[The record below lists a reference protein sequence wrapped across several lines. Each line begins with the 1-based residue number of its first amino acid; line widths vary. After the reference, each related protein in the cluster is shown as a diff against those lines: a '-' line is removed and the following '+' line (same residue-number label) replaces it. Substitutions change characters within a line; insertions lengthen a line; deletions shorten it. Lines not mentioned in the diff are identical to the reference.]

1 MSVFAKIVTG
11 IFGKKSEK
19 DLKELSPFVDEINAA
34 YNPLGSL
41 SDDELINLFNTIKE
55 EIKDLSINSRKTFK
69 AEGLEEEDLDDA
81 VIKAEQEFL
90 DLKMP
95 EVFAIV
101 KDASRRICGTEFMV
115 MHQKMKWEMVPFDV
129 QLMGGVVL
137 HQGKIAEMKT
147 GEGKTLVSTM
157 PIILNAITGRGVHV
171 ITVNDYLAERDSQWM
186 GILFEYLGLSVGC
199 ILNQMNSEQR
209 KEMYDRDITYG
220 TNSQFGFDYLRDNM
234 SIRPEDQVQ
243 RGHAFAIVDEV
254 DSVLVD
260 EARTPLIISGNVD
273 APSNQQYN
281 EWRNSIENIIRKQNQ
296 MVNKLIAEAEEV
308 LGTDDNKAAVNLL
321 IASRGAPKNKRLMKI
336 FQQQGT
342 QQLIHKMESE
352 YIRDKKMNE
361 LDEQLYFSIDERAHV
376 IDLSEIGR
384 QYLSPEHPENFI
396 IPDLGEIFHEI
407 ENTEGI
413 TQHQVL
419 EQKEES
425 QTLHMERSDRIHAI
439 NQLLRA
445 YSLYE
450 KDIEYI
456 VQEGKVLIVDEHT
469 GRVLH
474 GRRFSDGLHQ
484 ALEAKEKVVIEK
496 ETQTMATITIQ
507 NYFRMYSKL
516 AGMTGTAVTEAQ
528 ELMEI
533 YKLDVV
539 EIPTNQNII
548 RKDADDLVYRTKR
561 EKYNAVIEKIQEL
574 SHKGQPILVGTTSV
588 EESETLGRMLKR
600 AKVPHNVLNAK
611 QHQKEAEVITRAG
624 QTSAVTIAT
633 NMAGRG
639 TDIKLG
645 DGVKELGGLFILGT
659 GRHESRRIDLQ
670 LRGRSGR
677 QGDQGESIFFLSL
690 EDDLMRLFGS
700 DRIAKVMD
708 RMGVEEG
715 EVITH
720 AMVTRSIE
728 RAQKKVEGRNFGIRK
743 HLLEYDDVMNQQRE
757 IVYDRRNYALHGENI
772 SREVDEIMA
781 DYLDN
786 LIQLYCENGNNPRE
800 WNWDEFTNEVLNTFS
815 LDIKSENDRV
825 SSIDELRDMVVQGVN
840 AILSFKKES
849 VDDNVFDQFQKWVV
863 FRTIDENWREHLAA
877 MDQLREGIGL
887 RAYGQKNPLIE
898 YKQEGF
904 GMFAEMMVDTN
915 RETLKRIFRSNIQQ
929 TGKRPTASR
938 PAPSNLKMQH
948 DESAG
953 MGFTAPPQGARQG
966 RQGAQ
971 APAQN
976 QPQRQPISVEEKIG
990 RNDPCPCGSGKKFK
1004 KCCGKAG

>member
-1 MSVFAKIVTG
+1 MSFFTKIVTG

-19 DLKELSPFVDEINAA
+19 DLKLLAPVIEEINAA
-34 YNPLGSL
+34 FEPLKSL
-41 SDDELINLFNTIKE
+41 SDDELKQRFQDIRTELKE
-55 EIKDLSINSRKTFK
+55 ISDNSRKTFK
-69 AEGLEEEDLDDA
+69 AEGLEEEELEEA
-81 VIKAEQEFL
+81 ILKVEQEYL
-90 DLKMP
+90 DNKMV

-101 KDASRRICGTEFMV
+101 KDASRRLCGTEFTV
-115 MHQKMKWEMVPFDV
+115 MHQKMGWEMVPFDV
-129 QLMGGVVL
+129 QLMGGVAL

-157 PIILNAITGRGVHV
+157 PIILNALTGRGVHL

-186 GILFEYLGLSVGC
+186 GLLYDYLGISVGC

-209 KEMYDRDITYG
+209 KEMYNRDITYG

-243 RGHAFAIVDEV
+243 RGHAYAIVDEV

-281 EWRNSIENIIRKQNQ
+281 EWRSSIETIIRKQNQ
-296 MVNKLIAEAEEV
+296 MVNKLVSEAEDV
-308 LGTDDNKAAVNLL
+308 LDTDDNKAAVNLL
-321 IASRGAPKNKRLMKI
+321 MASRGAPKNKRLMKI

-342 QQLIHKMESE
+342 KQLVHKMESE
-352 YIRDKKMNE
+352 YIRDKKLPE
-361 LDEQLYFSIDERAHV
+361 LDEQMYFSIDERAHV
-376 IDLSEIGR
+376 IDLSDIGR
-384 QYLSPEHPENFI
+384 QYLSPDHPENFI

-407 ENTEGI
+407 DNTEGLS
-413 TQHQVL
+413 QHDKL
-419 EQKEES
+419 EKKEEA

-484 ALEAKEKVVIEK
+484 ALEAKEQVVIEK

-539 EIPTNQNII
+539 EIPTNQPII
-548 RKDADDLVYRTKR
+548 RGDNDDLVYRTKR
-561 EKYNAVIEKIQEL
+561 EKYNAVIKKIQEL
-574 SHKGQPILVGTTSV
+574 MHKGQPVLVGTTSV
-588 EESETLGRMLKR
+588 EESETLARMLKR

-611 QHQKEAEVITRAG
+611 QHQKEAEIITRAG
-624 QTSAVTIAT
+624 QKSAVTIST

-645 DGVKELGGLFILGT
+645 EGVKEFGGLYILGT

-677 QGDQGESIFFLSL
+677 QGDTGESIFFLSL

-708 RMGVEEG
+708 RMGVE
-715 EVITH
+715 
-720 AMVTRSIE
+720 
-728 RAQKKVEGRNFGIRK
+728 
-743 HLLEYDDVMNQQRE
+743 
-757 IVYDRRNYALHGENI
+757 
-772 SREVDEIMA
+772 
-781 DYLDN
+781 
-786 LIQLYCENGNNPRE
+786 
-800 WNWDEFTNEVLNTFS
+800 
-815 LDIKSENDRV
+815 
-825 SSIDELRDMVVQGVN
+825 
-840 AILSFKKES
+840 
-849 VDDNVFDQFQKWVV
+849 
-863 FRTIDENWREHLAA
+863 
-877 MDQLREGIGL
+877 
-887 RAYGQKNPLIE
+887 
-898 YKQEGF
+898 
-904 GMFAEMMVDTN
+904 
-915 RETLKRIFRSNIQQ
+915 
-929 TGKRPTASR
+929 
-938 PAPSNLKMQH
+938 
-948 DESAG
+948 
-953 MGFTAPPQGARQG
+953 
-966 RQGAQ
+966 
-971 APAQN
+971 
-976 QPQRQPISVEEKIG
+976 
-990 RNDPCPCGSGKKFK
+990 
-1004 KCCGKAG
+1004 

>member
-1 MSVFAKIVTG
+1 MSLFTKIVTG
-11 IFGKKSEK
+11 IFGKKAEK
-19 DLKELSPFVDEINAA
+19 DLKLLAPAVGEINTAFE
-34 YNPLGSL
+34 PLKSL
-41 SDDELINLFNTIKE
+41 SDDELKQRFQDIRTEIKE
-55 EIKDLSINSRKTFK
+55 KSENSGKTFK
-69 AEGLEEEDLDDA
+69 AEGLEEEELEEAILKVEQEYLDD
-81 VIKAEQEFL
+81 
-90 DLKMP
+90 KMV

-101 KDASRRICGTEFMV
+101 KDASRRLCGSEFIV
-115 MHQKMKWEMVPFDV
+115 MHQKMGWEMVPFDV
-129 QLMGGVVL
+129 QLMGGVAL

-157 PIILNAITGRGVHV
+157 PIILNALTGRGVHL

-186 GILFEYLGLSVGC
+186 GLLYDYLGVSVGC

-209 KEMYDRDITYG
+209 KEMYNRDITYG

-243 RGHAFAIVDEV
+243 RGHAYAIVDEV

-281 EWRNSIENIIRKQNQ
+281 EWRSSIETIIRKQNQ
-296 MVNKLIAEAEEV
+296 MVNKLVAEAEEA
-308 LGTDDNKAAVNLL
+308 LDTDDNKAAVNLL
-321 IASRGAPKNKRLMKI
+321 IASRGAPKNKRLIKI

-342 QQLIHKMESE
+342 KQLVHKMESE
-352 YIRDKKMNE
+352 YIRDKKMPE

-384 QYLSPEHPENFI
+384 QYLSPDHPENFI

-407 ENTEGI
+407 ENTEGLS
-413 TQHQVL
+413 QHDKL
-419 EQKEES
+419 EKKEEA

-484 ALEAKEKVVIEK
+484 ALEAKEQVVIEK

-539 EIPTNQNII
+539 EIPTNQPII
-548 RKDADDLVYRTKR
+548 RGDNDDLVYRTKR

-574 SHKGQPILVGTTSV
+574 MHKGQPILVGTTSV
-588 EESETLGRMLKR
+588 EESETLARMLKR
-600 AKVPHNVLNAK
+600 AKIPHNVLNAK
-611 QHQKEAEVITRAG
+611 QHQKEAEIITRAG
-624 QTSAVTIAT
+624 QKSAVTIST

-645 DGVKELGGLFILGT
+645 EGVKELGGLYILGT

-677 QGDQGESIFFLSL
+677 QGDPGESIFFLSL

-720 AMVTRSIE
+720 PMVTRSIE
-728 RAQKKVEGRNFGIRK
+728 RAQKKVEARNFGIRK

-757 IVYDRRNYALHGENI
+757 IVYDRRNYALHGAHI
-772 SREVDEIMA
+772 SREVDDIME

-786 LIQLYCENGNNPRE
+786 ITDIYCSMGSNPQE
-800 WNWDEFTNEVLNTFS
+800 WEWDEFASEVMNTFS
-815 LDIKSENDRV
+815 LDIKSEDDRIGTV
-825 SSIDELRDMVVQGVN
+825 DELRDMVMQGSH
-840 AILSFKKES
+840 AILSYKKES
-849 VDDNVFDQFQKWVV
+849 VDKALFDHFQKWVV

-904 GMFAEMMVDTN
+904 GMFADMMVNTN
-915 RETLKRIFRSNIQQ
+915 RETLKRIFRTNIQQ
-929 TGKRPTASR
+929 SEQKPTA
-938 PAPSNLKMQH
+938 PQPMPGNLKMRH

-953 MGFTAPPQGARQG
+953 MGFTAPPQGARA
-966 RQGAQ
+966 GAQ
-971 APAQN
+971 ASAHN
-976 QPQRQPISVEEKIG
+976 QSQRQPIMVEEKTG
-990 RNDPCPCGSGKKFK
+990 RNEPCPCGSGKKYK
-1004 KCCGKAG
+1004 KCCGKTS

>member
-1 MSVFAKIVTG
+1 MSLFTKIVTG
-11 IFGKKSEK
+11 IFGKKAEK
-19 DLKELSPFVDEINAA
+19 DLKLLAPAVGEINTAFE
-34 YNPLGSL
+34 PLKSL
-41 SDDELINLFNTIKE
+41 SDDELKQRFQDIRTEIKE
-55 EIKDLSINSRKTFK
+55 KSENSGKTFK
-69 AEGLEEEDLDDA
+69 AEGLEEEELEEAILKVEQEYLDD
-81 VIKAEQEFL
+81 
-90 DLKMP
+90 KMV

-101 KDASRRICGTEFMV
+101 KDASRRLCGSEFTV
-115 MHQKMKWEMVPFDV
+115 MHQKMGWEMVPFDV
-129 QLMGGVVL
+129 QLMGGVAL

-157 PIILNAITGRGVHV
+157 PIILNALTGRGVHL

-186 GILFEYLGLSVGC
+186 GLLYDYLGVSVGC

-209 KEMYDRDITYG
+209 KEMYNRDITYG

-243 RGHAFAIVDEV
+243 RGHAYAIVDEV

-281 EWRNSIENIIRKQNQ
+281 EWRSSIETIIRKQNQ
-296 MVNKLIAEAEEV
+296 MVNKLVAEAEEA
-308 LGTDDNKAAVNLL
+308 LDTDDNKAAVNLL

-342 QQLIHKMESE
+342 KQLVHKMESE
-352 YIRDKKMNE
+352 YIRDKKMPE

-384 QYLSPEHPENFI
+384 QYLSPDHPENFI

-407 ENTEGI
+407 ENTEGLS
-413 TQHQVL
+413 QHDKL
-419 EQKEES
+419 EKKEEA

-484 ALEAKEKVVIEK
+484 ALEAKEQVVIEK

-539 EIPTNQNII
+539 EIPTNQPII
-548 RKDADDLVYRTKR
+548 RGDNDDLVYRTKR

-574 SHKGQPILVGTTSV
+574 MHKGQPILVGTTSV
-588 EESETLGRMLKR
+588 EESETLARMLKR

-611 QHQKEAEVITRAG
+611 QHQKEAEIITRAG
-624 QTSAVTIAT
+624 QKSAVTIST

-645 DGVKELGGLFILGT
+645 EGVKELGGLYILGT

-677 QGDQGESIFFLSL
+677 QGDPGESIFFLSL

-720 AMVTRSIE
+720 PMVTRSIE
-728 RAQKKVEGRNFGIRK
+728 RAQKKVEARNFGIRK

-757 IVYDRRNYALHGENI
+757 IVYDRRNYALHGAHI
-772 SREVDEIMA
+772 SREVDDIME

-786 LIQLYCENGNNPRE
+786 ITDIYCSMGSNPQE
-800 WNWDEFTNEVLNTFS
+800 WEWDEFASEVMNTFS
-815 LDIKSENDRV
+815 LDIKSEDDRIGTV
-825 SSIDELRDMVVQGVN
+825 DELRDMVMQGSH
-840 AILSFKKES
+840 AILSYKKES
-849 VDDNVFDQFQKWVV
+849 VDKALFDHFQKWVV

-904 GMFAEMMVDTN
+904 GMFADMMVNTN
-915 RETLKRIFRSNIQQ
+915 RETLKRIFRTNIQQ
-929 TGKRPTASR
+929 SEQKPTA
-938 PAPSNLKMQH
+938 PQPMPGNLKMRH

-953 MGFTAPPQGARQG
+953 MGFTAPPQGTQ
-966 RQGAQ
+966 QEAQ
-971 APAQN
+971 ASAHN
-976 QPQRQPISVEEKIG
+976 QSQRQPIMVEEKTG
-990 RNDPCPCGSGKKFK
+990 RNEPCPCGSGKKYK
-1004 KCCGKAG
+1004 KCCGKAA

>member
-1 MSVFAKIVTG
+1 MSLFTKIVTG
-11 IFGKKSEK
+11 IFGKKAEK
-19 DLKELSPFVDEINAA
+19 DLKLLAPAVGEINTAFE
-34 YNPLGSL
+34 PLKSL
-41 SDDELINLFNTIKE
+41 SDDELKQCFQDIRTEIKE
-55 EIKDLSINSRKTFK
+55 KSENSGKTFK
-69 AEGLEEEDLDDA
+69 AEGLEEEELEEAILKVEQEYLDD
-81 VIKAEQEFL
+81 
-90 DLKMP
+90 KMV

-101 KDASRRICGTEFMV
+101 KDASRRLCGSEFTV
-115 MHQKMKWEMVPFDV
+115 MHQKMGWEMVPFDV
-129 QLMGGVVL
+129 QLMGGVAL
-137 HQGKIAEMKT
+137 HQVKIAEMKT

-157 PIILNAITGRGVHV
+157 PIILNALTGRGVHL

-186 GILFEYLGLSVGC
+186 GLLYDYLGVSVGC
-199 ILNQMNSEQR
+199 LLNQMNSEQR
-209 KEMYDRDITYG
+209 KEMYNRDITYG

-234 SIRPEDQVQ
+234 SVRPEDQVQ
-243 RGHAFAIVDEV
+243 RGHAYAIVDEV

-273 APSNQQYN
+273 APSNKQYN
-281 EWRNSIENIIRKQNQ
+281 EWRSSIETIIRKQNQ
-296 MVNKLIAEAEEV
+296 MVNKLVAEAEEA
-308 LGTDDNKAAVNLL
+308 LDTDDNKAAVNLL

-342 QQLIHKMESE
+342 KQLVHKMESE
-352 YIRDKKMNE
+352 YIRDKKMPE

-384 QYLSPEHPENFI
+384 QYLSPDHPENFI

-407 ENTEGI
+407 ENTEGLS
-413 TQHQVL
+413 QHDKL
-419 EQKEES
+419 EKKEEA

-484 ALEAKEKVVIEK
+484 ALEAKEQVVIEK

-539 EIPTNQNII
+539 EIPTNQPII
-548 RKDADDLVYRTKR
+548 RGDNDDLVYRTKR

-574 SHKGQPILVGTTSV
+574 MHKGQPILVGTTSV
-588 EESETLGRMLKR
+588 EESETLARMLKR

-611 QHQKEAEVITRAG
+611 QHQKEAEIITRAG
-624 QTSAVTIAT
+624 QKSAVTIST

-645 DGVKELGGLFILGT
+645 EGVKEFGGLYILGT

-677 QGDQGESIFFLSL
+677 QGDPGESIFFLSL

-720 AMVTRSIE
+720 PMVTRSIE
-728 RAQKKVEGRNFGIRK
+728 RAQKKVEARNFGIRK

-757 IVYDRRNYALHGENI
+757 IVYDRRNYALHGAHI
-772 SREVDEIMA
+772 SREVDDIME

-786 LIQLYCENGNNPRE
+786 ITDIYCSMGSNPQE
-800 WNWDEFTNEVLNTFS
+800 WEWDEFASEVMNTFS
-815 LDIKSENDRV
+815 LDIKSEDDRIGTV
-825 SSIDELRDMVVQGVN
+825 DELRDMVMQGSH
-840 AILSFKKES
+840 AILSYKKES
-849 VDDNVFDQFQKWVV
+849 VDKALFDHFQKWVV

-904 GMFAEMMVDTN
+904 GMFADMMVNTN
-915 RETLKRIFRSNIQQ
+915 RETLKRIFRTNIQQ
-929 TGKRPTASR
+929 SEQK
-938 PAPSNLKMQH
+938 PAAPQPMPGNLKMRH

-953 MGFTAPPQGARQG
+953 MGFTGPPQGT

-971 APAQN
+971 ASAHN
-976 QPQRQPISVEEKIG
+976 QSQRQPIMVEEKTG
-990 RNDPCPCGSGKKFK
+990 RNEPCPCGSGKKYK
-1004 KCCGKAG
+1004 KCCGKAA

>member
-1 MSVFAKIVTG
+1 
-11 IFGKKSEK
+11 
-19 DLKELSPFVDEINAA
+19 
-34 YNPLGSL
+34 
-41 SDDELINLFNTIKE
+41 
-55 EIKDLSINSRKTFK
+55 
-69 AEGLEEEDLDDA
+69 
-81 VIKAEQEFL
+81 
-90 DLKMP
+90 
-95 EVFAIV
+95 
-101 KDASRRICGTEFMV
+101 
-115 MHQKMKWEMVPFDV
+115 
-129 QLMGGVVL
+129 
-137 HQGKIAEMKT
+137 
-147 GEGKTLVSTM
+147 
-157 PIILNAITGRGVHV
+157 
-171 ITVNDYLAERDSQWM
+171 
-186 GILFEYLGLSVGC
+186 
-199 ILNQMNSEQR
+199 
-209 KEMYDRDITYG
+209 
-220 TNSQFGFDYLRDNM
+220 
-234 SIRPEDQVQ
+234 
-243 RGHAFAIVDEV
+243 
-254 DSVLVD
+254 
-260 EARTPLIISGNVD
+260 
-273 APSNQQYN
+273 
-281 EWRNSIENIIRKQNQ
+281 
-296 MVNKLIAEAEEV
+296 
-308 LGTDDNKAAVNLL
+308 
-321 IASRGAPKNKRLMKI
+321 
-336 FQQQGT
+336 
-342 QQLIHKMESE
+342 
-352 YIRDKKMNE
+352 
-361 LDEQLYFSIDERAHV
+361 
-376 IDLSEIGR
+376 
-384 QYLSPEHPENFI
+384 
-396 IPDLGEIFHEI
+396 
-407 ENTEGI
+407 
-413 TQHQVL
+413 
-419 EQKEES
+419 
-425 QTLHMERSDRIHAI
+425 
-439 NQLLRA
+439 
-445 YSLYE
+445 
-450 KDIEYI
+450 
-456 VQEGKVLIVDEHT
+456 
-469 GRVLH
+469 
-474 GRRFSDGLHQ
+474 
-484 ALEAKEKVVIEK
+484 
-496 ETQTMATITIQ
+496 
-507 NYFRMYSKL
+507 
-516 AGMTGTAVTEAQ
+516 
-528 ELMEI
+528 
-533 YKLDVV
+533 
-539 EIPTNQNII
+539 
-548 RKDADDLVYRTKR
+548 
-561 EKYNAVIEKIQEL
+561 
-574 SHKGQPILVGTTSV
+574 
-588 EESETLGRMLKR
+588 
-600 AKVPHNVLNAK
+600 
-611 QHQKEAEVITRAG
+611 
-624 QTSAVTIAT
+624 
-633 NMAGRG
+633 
-639 TDIKLG
+639 
-645 DGVKELGGLFILGT
+645 LGT

-677 QGDQGESIFFLSL
+677 QGDPGESIFFLSL

-800 WNWDEFTNEVLNTFS
+800 WNWDEFTNEMLNTFS

-929 TGKRPTASR
+929 TGKRPAASR

-953 MGFTAPPQGARQG
+953 MGFTAPPQGA